1 MVDKL
6 MFPKPIVCLIFF
18 NIIPLLV
25 ACQTYER
32 DSTFQSIAG
41 NTLDLPETDDSLLEE
56 NGRLDLS
63 LETLEQQ
70 SKDKAEAA
78 KKLATAREQRVV
90 VETEESPQ
98 KGALVNIASFARST
112 INEIGQPVYTRPSYH
127 ALNHWTECAIL
138 SNDDNAQRF
147 FLQNGGPKMDPKNLD
162 PDGDG
167 FACAWDPSIYRQ
179 LAIPED

>member
-6 MFPKPIVCLIFF
+6 MFPKTIVCFILFNLIA
-18 NIIPLLV
+18 LLV
-25 ACQTYER
+25 ACQTYEK
-32 DSTFQSIAG
+32 DSTLQSTTG
-41 NTLDLPETDDSLLEE
+41 NTLDVPGTDDSLLDE

-78 KKLATAREQRVV
+78 KKLAAAREQRVV
-90 VETEESPQ
+90 VETEDSPQ
-98 KGALVNIASFARST
+98 KGTLVNIASFARST
-112 INEIGQPVYTRPSYH
+112 VNKIGQSVYTRPSYH

-138 SNDDNAQRF
+138 NNDDNAQRF
-147 FLQNGGPKMDPKNLD
+147 FLKNGGPKMDPKNLD

-167 FACAWDPSIYRQ
+167 FACTWDPSIYRQ